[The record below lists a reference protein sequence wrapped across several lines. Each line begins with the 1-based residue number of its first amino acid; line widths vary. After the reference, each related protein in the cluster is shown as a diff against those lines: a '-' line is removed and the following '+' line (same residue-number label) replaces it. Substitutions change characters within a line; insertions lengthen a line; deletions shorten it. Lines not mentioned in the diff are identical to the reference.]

1 MFVQTK
7 YNAFLPHDI
16 IVICTAQKY
25 ITIFEKDIYN
35 CLKECKIN
43 KLQKIFKRQFYV
55 ILSKKKCLAKYVI
68 S

>member
-16 IVICTAQKY
+16 IVIFTAQKY

-35 CLKECKIN
+35 CLKEYK
-43 KLQKIFKRQFYV
+43 FYYRV
-55 ILSKKKCLAKYVI
+55 RRYTL
-68 S
+68 

>member
-35 CLKECKIN
+35 CLREYK
-43 KLQKIFKRQFYV
+43 FYYRV
-55 ILSKKKCLAKYVI
+55 RRYTL
-68 S
+68 